1 MSSLRN
7 AEGSSCRSGV
17 SRSAPCVLLMV
28 VTSLIVGS
36 CSVSKPIQSSPRSDH
51 SSTPASANDPW
62 AALRRPLKIPT
73 LPSNGSCPRSL
84 GHEVRTGDAVGSFLG
99 KGPAFPALLVPGR
112 AAYDGRLP
120 AHYDKGEHKHGW
132 YGVKTLWVVKP
143 SSSEAPILVR
153 GGRLGG
159 QGILRFAIEGWGEL
173 GDTESLSDGTLIGTE
188 FRLESGFD
196 SESGWRHYPS
206 RTLFRSAGCYA
217 FQLDGPSFTRLV
229 VFEVAPSR

>member
-7 AEGSSCRSGV
+7 AQAPRVHLGSRGMP
-17 SRSAPCVLLMV
+17 PCVLLMV
-28 VTSLIVGS
+28 VISLIVGS
-36 CSVSKPIQSSPRSDH
+36 CSVSQPIQSSPRSDN
-51 SSTPASANDPW
+51 SSTPAPTNDPW
-62 AALRRPLKIPT
+62 AALRRPLKIPA
-73 LPSNGSCPRSL
+73 LPSNGSCPRSM

-120 AHYDKGEHKHGW
+120 ARYDKGEQRHGW

-143 SSSEAPILVR
+143 SSAEAPILVR

-188 FRLESGFD
+188 FRLENGDD
-196 SESGWRHYPS
+196 SLTGWRHYPS

-217 FQLDGPSFTRLV
+217 FQLDGPSFTQLI
-229 VFEVAPSR
+229 VFEVAPS